1 MTYKIELT
9 ENFKK
14 EAKKLIKKYASLR
27 LEIVEMGKEL
37 EKNPT
42 LGTPLGND
50 VYKIRLAIASKNK
63 GKSGGARIISF
74 VKIIDETVYLL
85 SIYSKGE
92 KDSISDREI
101 IELLKEFLKP

>member
-1 MTYKIELT
+1 MSYKIELT
-9 ENFKK
+9 DNFKN

-27 LEIVEMGKEL
+27 TEIIELGKEL
-37 EKNPT
+37 AENPT
-42 LGTPLGND
+42 SGMPLGND

-85 SIYSKGE
+85 SIYNKGN
-92 KDSISDREI
+92 KDSISDKEI
-101 IELLKEFLKP
+101 EELIKNYI